1 MPIVNTYELIEA
13 RTLASA
19 TSTITLDTLPT
30 TYENLILKLTTPVSN
45 SNTAGRTILRFNSDT
60 GSNYHYKYLGS
71 SNASVSGGNETNSA
85 YTLIGYYGGANSI
98 SIVDILGY
106 RSSFHK
112 TSVTRYGNNYPEAA
126 IGVNVWRNTTAITS
140 ITVSC
145 LGTFPVGTKV
155 ALYGLAAA

>member
-13 RTLASA
+13 RTLSSTAS
-19 TSTITLDTLPT
+19 SIVLDTLPT
-30 TYENLILKLTTPVSN
+30 TYENLVLKLTTPTTNATS
-45 SNTAGRTILRFNSDT
+45 GRTILRFNSDT

-71 SNASVSGGNETNSA
+71 SGSSVSGGNETNNTYA
-85 YTLIGYYGGANSI
+85 LIGYYGGANSI

-112 TSVTRYGNNYPEAA
+112 SSVTRYGNNYPEAA

-140 ITVSC
+140 ITVGC